1 MLSHIV
7 GIVSGGASGLGAATT
22 ACLVRHGAKVVVA
35 DLPSQK
41 DAFLRLA
48 AAAGAEAAKH
58 PTPPHE
64 PYLSFVETDVT
75 DADQVSRALDNA
87 EEHFGEPINTAINC
101 AGIAVARKTASVK
114 KGTGEINIHP
124 YDEFSRVLRVNVDG
138 TFNVARLAA
147 ERMIRRERGEDGL
160 RGCIINTASIAA
172 YDGQIGQVAYA
183 TSKGAIASM
192 TLPMARDL
200 SKEGIR
206 VMTIVRV
213 VYLYSFWFVSIKVAR
228 ETDLTP
234 RFIYSP
240 HLYID
245 SFLPSFLPT
254 LIYSIQAP
262 GLFQTPLLDG
272 LPEPVKAELGAT
284 VPCPSRLGK
293 PEEFGQLVISIL
305 TNHMLNGEVIR
316 LDGALRMPPK

>member
-1 MLSHIV
+1 M
-7 GIVSGGASGLGAATT
+7 GAATT
-22 ACLVRHGAKVVVA
+22 ACLVRLGARIVVA

-48 AAAGAEAAKH
+48 AKEGTEAAKR
-58 PTPPHE
+58 PSIRPHE

-75 DADQVSRALDNA
+75 DADQVRRALDNA

-101 AGIAVARKTASVK
+101 AGIAVARKTASVNK
-114 KGTGEINIHP
+114 KDTGIINIHP
-124 YDEFSRVLRVNVDG
+124 YEEFTKVMRVNVDG
-138 TFNVARLAA
+138 SFNVARLAA
-147 ERMIRRERGEDGL
+147 ERMIQRERGEDGL

-200 SKEGIR
+200 STEGIR
-206 VMTIVRV
+206 VMTI
-213 VYLYSFWFVSIKVAR
+213 
-228 ETDLTP
+228 
-234 RFIYSP
+234 
-240 HLYID
+240 
-245 SFLPSFLPT
+245 
-254 LIYSIQAP
+254 AP
-262 GLFQTPLLDG
+262 GLFETPLLDG

-293 PEEFGQLVISIL
+293 PEEFGQLVVSIL